1 MAKHPEFK
9 KAEFK
14 DLFTGRMK
22 TEIPLALEHLGKGMI
37 AANAKLTVLDCS
49 DNALGPNGM
58 KGLVDLLKSPTC
70 YSLQQ
75 LKLNNCGLGITGG
88 KMLAASLTKCH
99 EDSVKA
105 GTPLSLKVFVAGR
118 NRLENEGSKALAEVF
133 GKIKTLEEITMPQ
146 NGIYW
151 IGMTAISEALK
162 ENPNIQVLNLND
174 NTIGPKG
181 AAALSE
187 AFYALQ
193 KIREIN
199 FGDCLLKSEGALA
212 LGEALGDGHS
222 ELEIVNFGF
231 NEIGPDGGESV
242 AASMS
247 GKDNLKQLILDGNCF
262 GDESIEMIQET
273 MKRFG
278 KLKELNVEE
287 DEGETNDDEGEEDE
301 YGDEE
306 DVDEEEVED
315 EEDVE
320 EGEESDQEGVLY
332 ISSNTE
338 NQTVLETSLLDPLQD
353 DTEPDE
359 GTVSAFCYQH
369 NPTLDL
375 FENIKDEDKIA
386 AFKEYL
392 KVSFLNSL

>member
-1 MAKHPEFK
+1 
-9 KAEFK
+9 
-14 DLFTGRMK
+14 MK
-22 TEIPLALEHLGKGMI
+22 TEIPLALEHLGRGMN
-37 AANAKLTVLDCS
+37 AANAQITVLDCS

-58 KGLVDLLKSPTC
+58 KGLVDLLKSRAC
-70 YSLQQ
+70 YSLQE
-75 LKLNNCGLGITGG
+75 LKFNNCGLGITGG
-88 KMLAASLTKCH
+88 KMLSQSLLKCH

-105 GTPLSLKVFVAGR
+105 GTPLALKVFVAGR
-118 NRLENEGSKALAEVF
+118 NRLENEGAKALAEVF
-133 GKIKTLEEITMPQ
+133 AKIKTLEEITMPQ

-151 IGMTAISEALK
+151 VGMTALSEALK

-181 AAALSE
+181 AVALSE
-187 AFYALQ
+187 AFYSLQ

-222 ELEIVNFGF
+222 DLEVLNFGF
-231 NEIGPDGGESV
+231 NEIGPDGGECV

-247 GKDNLKQLILDGNCF
+247 GKDNLRHLVLDGNCF

-273 MKRFG
+273 MRRLG
-278 KLKELNVEE
+278 KFEALSVEE
-287 DEGETNDDEGEEDE
+287 DEGEADDDE

-306 DVDEEEVED
+306 EIYEEEEI
-315 EEDVE
+315 
-320 EGEESDQEGVLY
+320 EESDQEGELY
-332 ISSNTE
+332 ISNNTSNTE
-338 NQTVLETSLLDPLQD
+338 NQTVLESSLLDPLQD
-353 DTEPDE
+353 QGGDCEPEE

-369 NPTLDL
+369 NPTLEL

-392 KVSFLNSL
+392 KVVF